1 MQAKDLKVGT
11 LVGHKRGN
19 SYGDPTRCIVLDNRR
34 WRRQFRSEDYRP
46 GDGKGSGIP
55 LAFETRETKLV
66 DGEIQVG
73 GAIWK
78 FLLAN
83 PKDILGPWDEVVER
97 TAQEKENRTKYLA
110 EKKARED
117 RWDAAKGADKA
128 RAAKLGVHITPT
140 TTAHDSSTDAPRSY
154 TISREDL
161 HLLLDLA
168 GES

>member
-83 PKDILGPWDEVVER
+83 PKDILGPWDEVVEA
-97 TAQEKENRTKYLA
+97 TARQKESQAKYRA
-110 EKKARED
+110 DEDARHD
-117 RWDAAKGADKA
+117 RWDAANGADKA
-128 RAAKLGVHITPT
+128 RAAKLGVRITPGGS
-140 TTAHDSSTDAPRSY
+140 ASNCGFDAPRTY